1 MTWGDV
7 GAFFAVVGVMVSC
20 LVVAVIDV
28 WWEQRKWDK
37 KNRGERKLKRRK
49 KE

>member
-7 GAFFAVVGVMVSC
+7 GLIFVVLVVGSF
-20 LVVAVIDV
+20 VAGAVAT

-37 KNRGERKLKRRK
+37 KR
-49 KE
+49 